1 MTRYRVG
8 QLAHK
13 YMEHDMIAL
22 HTELPEFPDSRIR
35 MLHAVLSQQPSAAS
49 YKELFSVVASLVQ
62 MGLDT
67 HDLVENWAP
76 AGKNGALGMRAQ
88 QLKVLAGDYFSSRF
102 YHLLSQAGQ
111 IEAVRRLS
119 EAICELNRVKMSGY
133 ARMKQLQWNAE
144 DYVHYGAEIKSGLF
158 LSFTGFMQGLYE
170 RLWPELVSR
179 FCRCEVL
186 LQELNA
192 VQREEKLAAGW
203 GFWHVMQ
210 EGTEDDR
217 RSLSERRDDHG
228 LLRHL
233 MEKYHV
239 SEKLGSLLRQSALQ
253 LREQVS
259 RLPSDK
265 LVRELQSLIEP
276 FLAAGGPQPAAALKE
291 WG

>member
-13 YMEHDMIAL
+13 YMEHDMILL
-22 HTELPEFPDSRIR
+22 HTDLPDFPDSRIR
-35 MLHAVLSQQPSAAS
+35 MLHAVLSQQPAAS
-49 YKELFSVVASLVQ
+49 GYKELFSLVASLVQ

-67 HDLVENWAP
+67 HDLVENWPP

-102 YHLLSQAGQ
+102 YYLLSQAGQ
-111 IEAVRRLS
+111 IDAVRKLS
-119 EAICELNRVKMSGY
+119 EAICELNRIKMSGY

-144 DYVHYGAEIKSGLF
+144 DHIHYGAEIKSGLF
-158 LSFTGFMQGLYE
+158 LSFSGFMQGLYE

-192 VQREEKLAAGW
+192 ARRADKLSVGW

-217 RSLSERRDDHG
+217 RSLSEHRDDHG
-228 LLRHL
+228 VLRH
-233 MEKYHV
+233 MMDKYNV
-239 SEKLGSLLRQSALQ
+239 TEKLGGLLRQSALQ
-253 LREQVS
+253 LRELVGK
-259 RLPSDK
+259 LPSDK
-265 LVRELQSLIEP
+265 LVKELQSLIEP
-276 FLAAGGPQPAAALKE
+276 FLAAGGPQPAVALKE